1 MCNLI
6 SPTRT
11 LGLAI
16 LRNAQFTQIGQDEG
30 AGAKGLSEPHHSR
43 PVSDRLGRR
52 CQYVICVLK
61 KKLVPGRSSG
71 PTPNRLPDTGSR
83 CSR

>member
-52 CQYVICVLK
+52 CQ
-61 KKLVPGRSSG
+61 
-71 PTPNRLPDTGSR
+71 
-83 CSR
+83 